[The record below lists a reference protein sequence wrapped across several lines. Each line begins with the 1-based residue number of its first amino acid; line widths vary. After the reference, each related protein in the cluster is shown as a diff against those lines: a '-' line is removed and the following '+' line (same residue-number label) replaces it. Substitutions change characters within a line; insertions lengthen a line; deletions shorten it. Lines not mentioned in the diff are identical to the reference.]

1 MTCASRRHFWLRI
14 FGPHGTR
21 AARPACG
28 VILLCSCAC
37 VGSGCASNASKPT
50 TRPSSVADRQDAALK
65 DPFGYSPDMSGSD
78 SSSGD
83 IGKFDREG
91 MRKDLDHVLNP

>member
-1 MTCASRRHFWLRI
+1 MNADERGSILERNSAAFIRVHLRRFI
-14 FGPHGTR
+14 FLG
-21 AARPACG
+21 
-28 VILLCSCAC
+28 LL
-37 VGSGCASNASKPT
+37 VGGCASNASKPT

-65 DPFGYSPDMSGSD
+65 DPFGYSPDMGGSD

-83 IGKFDREG
+83 IGKYDREG

>member
-1 MTCASRRHFWLRI
+1 
-14 FGPHGTR
+14 
-21 AARPACG
+21 
-28 VILLCSCAC
+28 
-37 VGSGCASNASKPT
+37 
-50 TRPSSVADRQDAALK
+50 VADRQDAALK